1 MTYIPVKTVTTVVR
15 TTVLD
20 STIIMCLYLSG
31 SSQHVA
37 SLYTGMLLLELIP
50 GATRP
55 STDINN
61 NNIIILVRSADTSG
75 IRIVKAPERS
85 GAVISYTANP
95 LLIYLLFISCLHKQL
110 LGRVLRFY
118 CCVIL

>member
-1 MTYIPVKTVTTVVR
+1 MKTVTTVVT

-20 STIIMCLYLSG
+20 STICVCLYLGG

-37 SLYTGMLLLELIP
+37 RLYTGMLLLELIP

-61 NNIIILVRSADTSG
+61 NNIGVPKIVDEFNSECENSAYS
-75 IRIVKAPERS
+75 
-85 GAVISYTANP
+85 IS
-95 LLIYLLFISCLHKQL
+95 
-110 LGRVLRFY
+110 
-118 CCVIL
+118 